1 VQQDLLCKSGNA
13 QALKNDAWCIWKKNN
28 IEFTV
33 PNNIVSLMHIL
44 DTSLKALNANS
55 SLSQPDGEYL
65 VRSEHIA
72 IHGAHDKQAEF
83 YYSCAQI
90 KVQGGKGNS
99 VPKGVKIPGVYQI
112 NDKAINFSVWGS
124 ATTYPNLPGP
134 AVAAG
139 GRTTGSIDGKTTGT
153 TVAKRAV
160 QGGSPAVRAAAEVH
174 AEVEA

>member
-1 VQQDLLCKSGNA
+1 MVHLEEKQHRVHRPHQHRKSHA
-13 QALKNDAWCIWKKNN
+13 TFSTHLPQPPML
-28 IEFTV
+28 THH
-33 PNNIVSLMHIL
+33 PLP
-44 DTSLKALNANS
+44 
-55 SLSQPDGEYL
+55 QPDGEYL

-124 ATTYPNLPGP
+124 ATTYPTLPGP

-153 TVAKRAV
+153 RVARRAV
-160 QGGSPAVRAAAEVH
+160 MGGSLAVRAAAEVG
-174 AEVEA
+174 A

>member
-1 VQQDLLCKSGNA
+1 MKT
-13 QALKNDAWCIWKKNN
+13 DAWCIWKKNN

-33 PNNIVSLMHIL
+33 PSNIVSFFELSSKYL
-44 DTSLKALNANS
+44 SRFDANS
-55 SLSQPDGEYL
+55 SSQPDGEYL

-124 ATTYPNLPGP
+124 ATIYPDLPGP

-139 GRTTGSIDGKTTGT
+139 GRTTGSIDGKSTGT
-153 TVAKRAV
+153 TVAKRAL
-160 QGGSPAVRAAAEVH
+160 QGGSPAVRAAAEVN
-174 AEVEA
+174 AGVDA

>member
-1 VQQDLLCKSGNA
+1 MLIRIS
-13 QALKNDAWCIWKKNN
+13 
-28 IEFTV
+28 
-33 PNNIVSLMHIL
+33 PP
-44 DTSLKALNANS
+44 
-55 SLSQPDGEYL
+55 QPDGEYL

-124 ATTYPNLPGP
+124 ATTYPDLPGP

-160 QGGSPAVRAAAEVH
+160 QGGSPAVRAAAEVN
-174 AEVEA
+174 AEVDA